1 MQITATPTTSTA
13 ASSAATNQALTG
25 ISGSDFMKILIKQLE
40 CQDPFEPMTNQEM
53 IAQMST
59 IRQLE
64 MNTQL
69 TESLQRI
76 TDQERFSSAAG
87 LIGKQVKGSVSDSEG
102 NEYELAGVVTGIE
115 FTKTG
120 DVLLRLDSGLRM
132 PLTGLTEVVEPQAV
146 AES

>member
-1 MQITATPTTSTA
+1 MQITATPTTTA
-13 ASSAATNQALTG
+13 ASNATSSQTLSG
-25 ISGSDFMKILIKQLE
+25 INGSDFMKILIKQLE

-53 IAQMST
+53 MAQMST

-69 TESLQRI
+69 AEGLQRI
-76 TDQERFSSAAG
+76 TEQERFSSAAG

-132 PLTGLTEVVEPQAV
+132 PLTGLSEVVDPQAA